1 MRLDKLAADVAR
13 RASPTLRGLVQRVHD
28 AQGLWVCALER
39 ADILAQEYIHFG
51 NCVRF
56 VGSASA
62 WPSSSRAVVKAV

>member
-28 AQGLWVCALER
+28 VQSLWVCALER
-39 ADILAQEYIHFG
+39 AELLAQVYVRFG

-56 VGSASA
+56 VGSTSA
-62 WPSSSRAVVKAV
+62 